1 MQTTFRNIKFINNI
15 HSSGGFFMWPPG
27 AYTPQ
32 PRVALPYP
40 AFGTLNFFDQTGKE
54 VLDRIKSH
62 RRTAILPQQTGP
74 VIDVLYSAA
83 GNSADEAYYSNG
95 IIGFDFE
102 IGAQHFND
110 TGTGKATCNPGQ
122 QPPFGTNTT
131 NPCLLNEGFHEAMEF
146 ASGNYGLLKE
156 ALDYSN
162 DTTAPIVD
170 AVSTPANGSLV
181 SKYEVRVHERRGGL
195 DLLHDR
201 RLDADHGLDGVQAA
215 AGAGAAAAARAAG
228 RHDAQV
234 DRPRLQGQHVGGEV
248 AEVHPARRRAR
259 AR

>member
-1 MQTTFRNIKFINNI
+1 M
-15 HSSGGFFMWPPG
+15 
-27 AYTPQ
+27 
-32 PRVALPYP
+32 
-40 AFGTLNFFDQTGKE
+40 
-54 VLDRIKSH
+54 LDRIKSH

-110 TGTGKATCNPGQ
+110 TGSGPATCNPGQ

-146 ASGNYGLLKE
+146 ASGNYGLLNE
-156 ALDYSN
+156 ALDVLQRHHGA
-162 DTTAPIVD
+162 DRRRRVD
-170 AVSTPANGSLV
+170 AGQRLARL
-181 SKYEVRVHERRGGL
+181 EVRRGVHERRGGL

-201 RLDADHGLDGVQAA
+201 RLDADDGLDGVQAA
-215 AGAGAAAAARAAG
+215 AGAGAAASRSSC
-228 RHDAQV
+228 R
-234 DRPRLQGQHVGGEV
+234 
-248 AEVHPARRRAR
+248 PARRSSGSPTTSRATCPAVR
-259 AR
+259 SQKFIPHVNADGTVTGTVPATLSLAVNPSTTFGAFTPGVTRTYLTSLGAHRDLDGR